1 MVRKELTKEQLGE
14 SYRIATVRLHE
25 LVDRLYEDLFD
36 QEGKPRCDSGNIANM
51 IASQRISINQ
61 ELELIKDAS
70 YEHLES
76 NTNEQSKQEGIFF
89 YDGQGS

>member
-1 MVRKELTKEQLGE
+1 MVKKELTKEQLAE

-25 LVDRLYEDLFD
+25 VATRLYEDLFD
-36 QEGKPRCDSGNIANM
+36 QEGNPLCDSGNIANM
-51 IASQRISINQ
+51 IASHRISINQ